1 VARHGTIAG
10 THVRLR
16 AVKPPIWIGLN
27 SREPKASAAVGQ
39 RVCSILCLIG
49 RRNFHILATDYTILV
64 HLPQEGSF
72 LSDELLKWRSEFPIL
87 EKTVYLIS
95 HSLGAMPKATYERL
109 HDYADTWATRGV
121 RAWAEGWWDMPVT
134 VGDEVGRII
143 GADPGTVVMHQNV
156 SVCQSLILSCV
167 EPTPERN
174 KIVYSELN
182 FPSVMY
188 VYEAHARDG
197 KLRIE
202 IVKSDDGITVPL
214 ERLLAAIDE
223 TTLLVPFSHVLF
235 KSAFLQDANAIIKR
249 AHEVGAMVVL
259 DTYQS
264 AGTVPFSVKE
274 LDADFATGGS
284 VKWLCGGPGA
294 GYLYVR
300 PDLQMKL
307 EPKTTGWMAHE
318 EPFSFDT
325 NLRYAPNITR
335 FLHGSPAIPALYA
348 AQSGYK
354 IINAI
359 GVEKIRE
366 KSMRQ
371 TSYLI
376 DLAEEAGFRVTSPRE
391 PERRA
396 GTVTVAHDHAG
407 AITKELIRREFIVDY
422 RPGAGVRISPH
433 FYTTD
438 EELELVIAEMKK
450 IAESDAYREHE
461 AAGAAF

>member
-1 VARHGTIAG
+1 M
-10 THVRLR
+10 
-16 AVKPPIWIGLN
+16 
-27 SREPKASAAVGQ
+27 
-39 RVCSILCLIG
+39 
-49 RRNFHILATDYTILV
+49 
-64 HLPQEGSF
+64 
-72 LSDELLKWRSEFPIL
+72 SDDLLKWRSEFPIL
-87 EKTVYLIS
+87 DKTVYLIS

-109 HDYADTWATRGV
+109 HEYAEAWATRGV
-121 RAWAEGWWDMPVT
+121 RAWAEGWWEMPVT
-134 VGDEVGRII
+134 VGDEVARIL

-156 SVCQSLILSCV
+156 SICQSLVLSCL
-167 EPTPERN
+167 EPTPQRN

-197 KLRIE
+197 RLRIDT
-202 IVKSDDGITVPL
+202 VKSDDGITVPL
-214 ERLLAAIDE
+214 ELMLAAIDE

-235 KSAFLQDANAIIKR
+235 KSAFLQDAKAIIDR

-300 PDLQMKL
+300 PDLQAKL
-307 EPKTTGWMAHE
+307 QPKTTGWMAHE
-318 EPFSFDT
+318 APFAFDT
-325 NLRYAPNITR
+325 ELHYASNITR

-348 AQSGYK
+348 AQSGYR
-354 IINAI
+354 IINEI
-359 GVEKIRE
+359 GVDRIRD

-371 TSYLI
+371 TDYLI
-376 DLAEEAGFRVTSPRE
+376 ASAEEAGFRVTSPKDAKQRG
-391 PERRA
+391 
-396 GTVTVAHDHAG
+396 GTVTIAHEHAAAVA
-407 AITKELIRREFIVDY
+407 KELIRREFIIDY
-422 RPGAGVRISPH
+422 RPGAGIRISPH

-438 EELELVIAEMKK
+438 EELELVIKEMKK
-450 IAESDAYREHE
+450 ISESESYREHE
-461 AAGAAF
+461 TAGAAF

>member
-1 VARHGTIAG
+1 M
-10 THVRLR
+10 
-16 AVKPPIWIGLN
+16 
-27 SREPKASAAVGQ
+27 
-39 RVCSILCLIG
+39 
-49 RRNFHILATDYTILV
+49 
-64 HLPQEGSF
+64 
-72 LSDELLKWRSEFPIL
+72 SDDLLKWRSEFPIL
-87 EKTVYLIS
+87 DKTVYLIS

-109 HDYADTWATRGV
+109 HDYADAWATRGV
-121 RAWAEGWWDMPVT
+121 RAWAEGWWEMPVS
-134 VGDEVGRII
+134 VGNEVAQII

-156 SVCQSLILSCV
+156 SICQSLVLSCL
-167 EPTPERN
+167 EPTAKRN

-197 KLRIE
+197 KLKIK
-202 IVKSDDGITVPL
+202 IVESDDGITVPL
-214 ERLLAAIDE
+214 ERMLAAIDE

-235 KSAFLQDANAIIKR
+235 KSAFLQDAKAIIDR

-264 AGTVPFSVKE
+264 AGTIPFSVKE
-274 LDADFATGGS
+274 LNTDFATGGS

-300 PDLQMKL
+300 PDLQTKL
-307 EPKTTGWMAHE
+307 EPKTTGWMAHQ

-325 NLRYAPNITR
+325 NMRYADNIWR

-348 AQSGYK
+348 AQSGYR
-354 IINAI
+354 IINEI
-359 GVEKIRE
+359 GVDKIRE

-376 DLAEEAGFRVTSPRE
+376 ELAEEAGFRVTSPKDVRQ
-391 PERRA
+391 RA
-396 GTVTVAHDHAG
+396 GTVTVAHEHA
-407 AITKELIRREFIVDY
+407 AAVAKELIRREFIIDY
-422 RPGAGVRISPH
+422 RPGAGIRISPH

-438 EELELVIAEMKK
+438 NELELVIEEMKK
-450 IAESDAYREHE
+450 IGESESYREHGT
-461 AAGAAF
+461 AGAAF